1 MSFSSETKTEL
12 CELDLG
18 ETCCITAECYGM
30 LLFGRE
36 FTERRIRVVT
46 ESEAVVKRLR
56 DLCRALFSFA
66 PKAEQ
71 GKSGR
76 GPGKLELRFEGD
88 DAERIF
94 SFFGHDEAQFSTRV
108 NYDIVLPQCCRRSF
122 LRGAYLTG
130 GSVTDPNSGYHL
142 EIGSPYFNLAGDAA
156 DIMTSLGL
164 SPKRVKRN
172 GKNIVYFKSSEEIED
187 FLNNVGATSGA
198 FRLMEIKVMKDVRNR
213 ANRLSNCDS
222 FNISRSINAG
232 VEQAE
237 LIRKTLEAKG
247 KAHFPQELRELAL
260 LRVGNPEASLRE
272 LGEMLEKPL
281 SKSGVSHKL
290 RRIMEYTE

>member
-12 CELDLG
+12 CELELG
-18 ETCCITAECYGM
+18 ETCCVTAECYGM
-30 LLFGRE
+30 LLFARE
-36 FTERRIRVVT
+36 FAERKIRVVT
-46 ESEAVVKRLR
+46 ENEAVVRR
-56 DLCRALFSFA
+56 FRELCRTLFSISPRA
-66 PKAEQ
+66 SQTRGRAS
-71 GKSGR
+71 GKHDVCI
-76 GPGKLELRFEGD
+76 EGD

-94 SFFGHDEAQFSTRV
+94 SFFGHDGTQLSTRV
-108 NYDIVLPQCCRRSF
+108 NYDIVLPQCCRRAF

-142 EIGSPYFNLAGDAA
+142 EIATPLFNLSTDVGDV
-156 DIMTSLGL
+156 MSSLGL
-164 SPKRVKRN
+164 SPKRVKRG
-172 GKNIVYFKSSEEIED
+172 GKNVVYFKSSEEIED
-187 FLNNVGATSGA
+187 FLNNIGATSSA
-198 FRLMEIKVMKDVRNR
+198 FRLMEVKVMKDVRNR

-237 LIRKTLEAKG
+237 QIRRTLEAKG
-247 KAHFPQELRELAL
+247 KAHFPQELRELVQ
-260 LRVGNPEASLRE
+260 LRVENPEASLRE

>member
-12 CELDLG
+12 CELPLG
-18 ETCCITAECYGM
+18 ETCCVTAEFYGM
-30 LLFGRE
+30 LLFCRE
-36 FTERRIRVVT
+36 FGERRIHVVT
-46 ESEAVVKRLR
+46 ENEAVAKRFR
-56 DLCRALFSFA
+56 DLCRSLFSIA
-66 PKAEQ
+66 PKIAQE
-71 GKSGR
+71 KGR
-76 GPGKLELRFEGD
+76 GLGKFNVSISGD

-94 SFFGHDEAQFSTRV
+94 SFFGHDGTQVSTRV

-142 EIGSPYFNLAGDAA
+142 EIATSLFNLSNDAA
-156 DIMTSLGL
+156 DVMASLGL
-164 SPKRVKRN
+164 SPKHAKRG

-187 FLNNVGATSGA
+187 FLNNIGATSSA
-198 FRLMEIKVMKDVRNR
+198 FRLMEVKVMKDVRNR
-213 ANRLSNCDS
+213 ENRLSNCDS
-222 FNISRSINAG
+222 VNISRSINAG

-237 LIRKTLEAKG
+237 QIRRTLDKKG
-247 KAHFPQELRELAL
+247 KAHFPQELRELVL
-260 LRVGNPEASLRE
+260 LRVENPEASLRE

>member
-1 MSFSSETKTEL
+1 MSFSSETKTDL
-12 CELDLG
+12 CELELG
-18 ETCCITAECYGM
+18 ETCCVTAECYGM
-30 LLFGRE
+30 LLFARE
-36 FTERRIRVVT
+36 FGERRIRIVT
-46 ESEAVVKRLR
+46 ESEAVVKRFR
-56 DLCRALFSFA
+56 ELCRALFSIS
-66 PKAEQ
+66 PKAAQ
-71 GKSGR
+71 GQGR
-76 GPGKLELRFEGD
+76 GSGKYDVNISGD

-94 SFFGHDEAQFSTRV
+94 SFFGHDGAQLSTRV
-108 NYDIVLPQCCRRSF
+108 NYDIVLPQCCRRAF

-130 GSVTDPNSGYHL
+130 GSVTDPNRGYHL
-142 EIGSPYFNLAGDAA
+142 EISTPLFNLSSDAA
-156 DIMTSLGL
+156 DVMSSLGL
-164 SPKRVKRN
+164 SPKRAKRG

-187 FLNNVGATSGA
+187 FLNNIGAGSSA
-198 FRLMEIKVMKDVRNR
+198 FRLMEVKVMKDVRNR

-237 LIRKTLEAKG
+237 QIRRTLEAKG
-247 KAHFPQELRELAL
+247 KSHFPQELRELVL
-260 LRVGNPEASLRE
+260 LRVENPEASLRE

>member
-12 CELDLG
+12 SELPLG

-30 LLFGRE
+30 LLFCRE
-36 FTERRIRVVT
+36 FGERRIRIVT
-46 ESEAVVKRLR
+46 ESEAVARR
-56 DLCRALFSFA
+56 FRELCKALFSLS
-66 PKAEQ
+66 PKAAQSISSE
-71 GKSGR
+71 
-76 GPGKLELRFEGD
+76 KLEIIISGD

-94 SFFGHDEAQFSTRV
+94 SFFGHDETQVSTRV
-108 NYDIVLPQCCRRSF
+108 NSDIVFSQCCRKSF
-122 LRGAYLTG
+122 LRGAYITG

-142 EIGSPYFNLAGDAA
+142 EISTPLFNLSNDAA

-164 SPKRVKRN
+164 SPKRIKRG

-187 FLNNVGATSGA
+187 FLNNTGAVSSA
-198 FRLMEIKVMKDVRNR
+198 FRLMEVKVMKDVRNR
-213 ANRLSNCDS
+213 INRLNNCDS

-232 VEQAE
+232 VEQSE
-237 LIRKTLEAKG
+237 IIRRTLETKG
-247 KAHFPQELRELAL
+247 KSHFPQELRELAL
-260 LRVGNPEASLRE
+260 LRAENPEVSLRE

-281 SKSGVSHKL
+281 SKSGVSHKM